1 MKAGRTLA
9 LLAMT
14 LAPCFPEALTQG
26 ERDRA
31 MSELHAARKMFLDS
45 IEGLT
50 QAQWNFKPSPDPWS
64 IREIAEH
71 ITLSEDSLF
80 DLLTKKILQ
89 LPAQPEKR
97 GQTKPNDEQIIT
109 SALDRG
115 KKAKA
120 PEFLQPAGRWHDR
133 KSLIEH
139 FKRSRDRTITYARTT
154 EDDLRAHFMA
164 RPAGGDLDGYQF
176 LLLIAAHC
184 ERHVAQIN
192 EVRASANYPK

>member
-14 LAPCFPEALTQG
+14 LAPCFAEALTQG

-97 GQTKPNDEQIIT
+97 GQTKPNDEQIIAQ
-109 SALDRG
+109 ALDRS

-120 PEFLQPAGRWHDR
+120 PEFLQPANRWHDR
-133 KSLIEH
+133 QSLTEH
-139 FKRSRDRTITYARTT
+139 FKRSRDRNITYARTT
-154 EDDLRAHFMA
+154 QDDLRAHFMA

-192 EVRASANYPK
+192 EVKASANYPK